1 MTMEADYYF
10 SNGQAVVKRW
20 MMRLYVSSLPFFGSI
35 SFAAPENIGIFRK
48 VGEKGDMVEIEG
60 FFFGSSTRE
69 DMWGGKNGERERLQG
84 VFVCLRKGA

>member
-1 MTMEADYYF
+1 M
-10 SNGQAVVKRW
+10 KRW
-20 MMRLYVSSLPFFGSI
+20 MMRLYVSPLPFFGSI

-48 VGEKGDMVEIEG
+48 VGEKGDMVGIEG

-84 VFVCLRKGA
+84 VCVCLRKGA